1 MKILSEYSRSFHTDH
16 LTAKKHGKL
25 KELGRL
31 LLDARNE
38 LSAVVYADPLRYQ
51 QTSKISFQKEMLPLL
66 KDRIH
71 SNFVKQVC
79 DDVHTKYQNRFVA
92 IKKRMIFEKI
102 SDVKRT
108 FYLVNTKKNRKGDP
122 KGIARKIESTPL
134 TKVLSYLARY
144 GSEDTPAYVANALAI
159 EPDESKRKFY
169 TQVMGYIEK
178 FGMER
183 LLCLALSRRQQVLAM
198 YAHPIEFKSLSFRG
212 RSRLS
217 CEVVSY
223 NRNYN
228 SVIKA
233 FINIGW
239 TTSRESLAL
248 PVKYSKSWHG
258 SMKQY
263 TNGTDTSY
271 TVCFD
276 SYGKGARI
284 VLSHEGDREYPD
296 GASCTNYVGFDVNS
310 KHNQLVGSNGIV
322 VDHNREALEA
332 LLRELL
338 AIDAQKEKVKDYQP
352 GPKRQRKLDTLRR
365 KIKHHTQQ
373 NCSDICKQM
382 VSRGEN
388 HAVFE
393 DLDNGFGKSFAEKDG
408 VNYNRIVAEMHLS
421 SVKDEFAHIAPHYR
435 VAQSR
440 VHSELTSQECSV
452 CGHTDPSNRVTQE
465 DFECQECG
473 HKENADSNA
482 SKVIRSRLSV
492 AVLRDALL
500 TANKIGNGTWE
511 PKTLRH
517 RKVKE
522 ILLSLRYKA
531 YPPSLVDEPRESTRC
546 TS

>member
-1 MKILSEYSRSFHTDH
+1 MIVASEYSRSFHTDH
-16 LTAKKHGKL
+16 LTAEKHGKL
-25 KELGRL
+25 KELGCQL
-31 LLDARNE
+31 LAVRNE
-38 LSAVVYADPLRYQ
+38 LSAVVNAEPLRYQ
-51 QTSKISFQKEMLPLL
+51 QVSKISFQKEMLPLL
-66 KDRIH
+66 KERIH

-79 DDVHTKYQNRFVA
+79 DDVHTRYQSRFVA
-92 IKKRMIFEKI
+92 IKKRMVFEK
-102 SDVKRT
+102 VKSLDFT
-108 FYLVNTKKNRKGDP
+108 FYKVNTKKNRKGDP
-122 KGIARKIESTPL
+122 KGIVRKTESTTL

-144 GSEDTPAYVANALAI
+144 GSDDTPAYVANALAI

-169 TQVMGYIEK
+169 AQVLGYMEK

-183 LLCLALSRRQQVLAM
+183 LLHLAVSRREQVLAR
-198 YAHPIEFKSLSFRG
+198 YPDPIEFKSLSFRG

-239 TTSRESLAL
+239 TFTGTSLAL

-284 VLSHEGDREYPD
+284 VLSHEGEREYPD
-296 GASCTNYVGFDVNS
+296 AQSLTSYVGFDVNS
-310 KHNQLVGSNGIV
+310 KHNQMVGSNGIV

-338 AIDAQKEKVKDYQP
+338 AIDAQKERVKDYQP
-352 GPKRQRKLDTLRR
+352 GPRRQRKLDTLRR

-373 NCSDICKQM
+373 NCADICKQM

-408 VNYNRIVAEMHLS
+408 VNYNRIVKEMHLS

-440 VHSELTSQECSV
+440 VHSELTSQECHV

-465 DFECQECG
+465 DFECQECWY
-473 HKENADSNA
+473 KENADSNA
-482 SKVIRSRLSV
+482 SKVIRSRLSL
-492 AVLRDALL
+492 AVLRIALL

-517 RKVKE
+517 WKVKE

-531 YPPSLVDEPRESTRC
+531 YPPSVVVESRESARC
-546 TS
+546 AS

>member
-1 MKILSEYSRSFHTDH
+1 LKILSEYSRSFHTDH

-79 DDVHTKYQNRFVA
+79 DDVHTKYQNRFAA
-92 IKKRMIFEKI
+92 IKKRMIFEK
-102 SDVKRT
+102 VAKLEMT
-108 FYLVNTKKNRKGDP
+108 FYKVNTKKNKKGDP
-122 KGIARKIESTPL
+122 KGIVRKAESTPL

-183 LLCLALSRRQQVLAM
+183 LLCLALSRREQVLAR
-198 YAHPIEFKSLSFRG
+198 YPDPIEFKSLSFRG

-223 NRNYN
+223 NRNYA

-239 TTSRESLAL
+239 TTSRETLAL

-276 SYGKGARI
+276 SYGRGARI
-284 VLSHEGDREYPD
+284 VLSHEGEREYPD
-296 GASCTNYVGFDVNS
+296 GASCTSYVGFDVNS
-310 KHNQLVGSNGIV
+310 KHNQMVGSNGIV
-322 VDHNREALEA
+322 VDHNREALA
-332 LLRELL
+332 ELL
-338 AIDAQKEKVKDYQP
+338 KELLKIDAKKEKVKDYQP

-373 NCSDICKQM
+373 NCSDICKRM
-382 VSRGEN
+382 VARGEG
-388 HAVFE
+388 HAAFE
-393 DLDNGFGKSFAEKDG
+393 NLNNGFGKSFAEKDG
-408 VNYNRIVAEMHLS
+408 VSYNRIVSEMHLS
-421 SVKDEFAHIAPHYR
+421 SVKDEFAHIAPHYGI
-435 VAQSR
+435 ATST
-440 VHSELTSQECSV
+440 VHSELTSQECHK
-452 CGHTDPSNRVTQE
+452 CGYTDPSNRVTQE

-473 HKENADSNA
+473 HVENADSNA
-482 SKVIRSRLSV
+482 SNVVGGRLSK

-500 TANKIGNGTWE
+500 TASKIGNGTFE
-511 PKTLRH
+511 PKAFRH
-517 RKVKE
+517 WKVKE

-531 YPPSLVDEPRESTRC
+531 YPPPLVAESRESAKC
-546 TS
+546 L

>member
-25 KELGRL
+25 KELGRTL
-31 LLDARNE
+31 LIVRNE
-38 LSAVVYADPLRYQ
+38 LSAVVNADPLKYQ

-66 KDRIH
+66 KDRTH

-92 IKKRMIFEKI
+92 IKKCMVFEK
-102 SDVKRT
+102 VKSLEMT
-108 FYLVNTKKNRKGDP
+108 FYKVNTKKNKKGDP
-122 KGIARKIESTPL
+122 KGIVRKTESTAL

-144 GSEDTPAYVANALAI
+144 GSQDTTAYVANALAI
-159 EPDESKRKFY
+159 EPDESKKKFY
-169 TQVMGYIEK
+169 QQVLGYIKK
-178 FGMER
+178 FGIER
-183 LLCLALSRRQQVLAM
+183 LLRLALSRRQHVLAM

-239 TTSRESLAL
+239 TATRETLAV
-248 PVKYSKSWHG
+248 PIKYSKSWHG

-276 SYGKGARI
+276 SYGRGARI
-284 VLSHEGDREYPD
+284 VLSHGGEREYPD
-296 GASCTNYVGFDVNS
+296 GASCTSYVGFDVNS
-310 KHNQLVGSNGIV
+310 KHNQMVGSNGIV
-322 VDHNREALEA
+322 VDHNREALA
-332 LLRELL
+332 ELL
-338 AIDAQKEKVKDYQP
+338 KELLKIDAKKEKVKDYQP
-352 GPKRQRKLDTLRR
+352 GPRRQRKLDTLRR
-365 KIKHHTQQ
+365 KIKHRTQQ
-373 NCSDICKQM
+373 NCVDICKRM
-382 VSRGEN
+382 VSRGEC
-388 HAVFE
+388 HAAFE
-393 DLDNGFGKSFAEKDG
+393 NLNNGFGKSFAEKDG
-408 VNYNRIVAEMHLS
+408 VSYNRIVSEMHLS
-421 SVKDEFAHIAPHYR
+421 SVKDEFAHIAPHYGI
-435 VAQSR
+435 ATST
-440 VHSELTSQECSV
+440 VHSELTSQECHK
-452 CGHTDPSNRVTQE
+452 CGYTDPSNRVTQE
-465 DFECQECG
+465 DFECQECR

-482 SKVIRSRLSV
+482 SNVVGGRLSK

-500 TANKIGNGTWE
+500 TASKIGNGTFE
-511 PKTLRH
+511 PKALRH
-517 RKVKE
+517 WKVKE

-531 YPPSLVDEPRESTRC
+531 YPPPLVAESRESAKC
-546 TS
+546 L

>member
-1 MKILSEYSRSFHTDH
+1 MIVASEYSRSFHTDH

-38 LSAVVYADPLRYQ
+38 LSAVVNADPLKYQ

-79 DDVHTKYQNRFVA
+79 DDVHTKYQNRFDA
-92 IKKRMIFEKI
+92 IRKRMVFEK
-102 SDVKRT
+102 VKSLEMI
-108 FYLVNTKKNRKGDP
+108 FYKVNTKKNKKGDP
-122 KGIARKIESTPL
+122 KGIVRKTESTTL

-144 GSEDTPAYVANALAI
+144 GSDDTPAYVANALLS
-159 EPDESKRKFY
+159 EPEESKRKFY
-169 TQVMGYIEK
+169 TQVLGYIEK
-178 FGMER
+178 YGMER
-183 LLCLALSRRQQVLAM
+183 LLHLAVSRRQQVLAL

-223 NRNYN
+223 NRNFK

-239 TTSRESLAL
+239 TATRETLTL
-248 PVKYSKSWHG
+248 PIKYSKSWHG

-284 VLSHEGDREYPD
+284 VLSHEGEREYPD
-296 GASCTNYVGFDVNS
+296 AREITSYVGFDVNS
-310 KHNQLVGSNGIV
+310 KHNQMVGSNGIV
-322 VDHNREALEA
+322 VDHNREALEK
-332 LLRELL
+332 LLKELL
-338 AIDAQKEKVKDYQP
+338 KIDAQKEKVKDYQP
-352 GPKRQRKLDTLRR
+352 GPRRQRKLDTLRR
-365 KIKHHTQQ
+365 KIKHHTQR
-373 NCSDICKQM
+373 NCSDICKRM
-382 VSRGEN
+382 VASGEN

-393 DLDNGFGKSFAEKDG
+393 DLDNGFGRSFAEKDG
-408 VNYNRIVAEMHLS
+408 VNYNRIVSEMHLS
-421 SVKDEFAHIAPHYR
+421 SVKDEFAHVAPHYG

-440 VHSELTSQECSV
+440 VHTELTSQECHK
-452 CGHTDPSNRVTQE
+452 CGYTDPANRVTQE

-473 HKENADSNA
+473 HNENADSNA
-482 SKVIRSRLSV
+482 SKVIRSRVSL

-517 RKVKE
+517 WKVKE
-522 ILLSLRYKA
+522 ILLSLRHKA
-531 YPPSLVDEPRESTRC
+531 YPPDQVGKPRESTSC
-546 TS
+546 L